1 MNNSF
6 VDVVCET
13 CGLELSALAG
23 GYKYSVYDGKAVV
36 VEGHRG
42 IVAYAENL
50 VCFELR
56 RKILKIKGG
65 KLSIKCLEKGFAVVV
80 GDILSVAVD
89 ND

>member
-13 CGLELSALAG
+13 CGLELSSLLG
-23 GYKYSVYDGKAVV
+23 GYKYSVYDGKVVV

-42 IVAYAENL
+42 IVAYTENIL
-50 VCFELR
+50 SFALR
-56 RKILKIKGG
+56 KKILKIRGG
-65 KLSIKCLEKGFAVVV
+65 KLSIKCLEKNFAVVV